1 LRILFA
7 GTPAN
12 AAETLSAL
20 INSGHEVVAVLTR
33 EDAPV
38 GRKAVVMASPVA
50 VIAEAAGI
58 PTIKSNRLDET
69 VNELLRTFDAD
80 LGVVVAFGAIFKVPT
95 LEATKLGW
103 INLHYSA
110 LPAWR
115 GAAPVQHSIWSGQ
128 RETGVTLFWLD
139 EGMDTGPIAKT
150 VSTQIELGENAG
162 DLLKRLTLLGIS
174 GLMEL
179 LPEIE
184 AGLASREPQAAPGA
198 SVAFKLTRQHARLDW
213 QQTAPKIEKHILAM
227 NPEPMAW
234 CEHGASQ
241 LRILDAVALGATD
254 WSSLSDEDLSPGDVI
269 LRNERVLVACG
280 DGTLLEL
287 KSVQPAGKQPMV
299 AEAWARGIKTDW
311 RLA

>member
-1 LRILFA
+1 MRILFA

-12 AAETLSAL
+12 AAETLVAL
-20 INSGHEVVAVLTR
+20 INSGHDVVAVLTR

-38 GRKAVVMASPVA
+38 GRRAVMTASPVA
-50 VIAEAAGI
+50 QIAEAAGI
-58 PTIKSNRLDET
+58 PTIKRNHIDAT
-69 VNELLRTFDAD
+69 TNEALRAYSAD

-95 LEATKLGW
+95 LQATKLGW
-103 INLHYSA
+103 VNLHFSA

-128 RETGVTLFWLD
+128 RDTAVTLFWLD

-150 VSTQIELGENAG
+150 VLTQIELGENSG
-162 DLLKRLTLLGIS
+162 VLLKRLTQLGIS
-174 GLMEL
+174 GLLEL

-184 AGLASREPQAAPGA
+184 AGLASREPQAAQGA
-198 SVAFKLTRQHARLDW
+198 SVAFKLTRQHARIDW
-213 QQTAPKIEKHILAM
+213 QQTAPKVEKQVLAM

-234 CEHGASQ
+234 CEHGVSQ
-241 LRILDAVALGATD
+241 MRVLDAVALGATD
-254 WSSLSDEDLSPGDVI
+254 WSSLTDENLSAGDVI
-269 LRNERVLVACG
+269 LRSERVLVGCG

-287 KSVQPAGKQPMV
+287 KSVQPAGKQPM
-299 AEAWARGIKTDW
+299 AADAWARGIKTDW

>member
-1 LRILFA
+1 MRIIFA

-38 GRKAVVMASPVA
+38 GRKAVMTASPVA
-50 VIAEAAGI
+50 QIAEAAKL
-58 PTIKSNRLDET
+58 PLVKCNRIDADVDEA
-69 VNELLRTFDAD
+69 LRSFQAD
-80 LGVVVAFGAIFKVPT
+80 LGVVVAYGAIFKNPT
-95 LEATKLGW
+95 LQATKLSW
-103 INLHYSA
+103 INLHYSI
-110 LPAWR
+110 LPLWR

-128 RETGVTLFWLD
+128 RDTGVSLFWLD

-150 VSTQIELGENAG
+150 VLTQIELGENAG
-162 DLLKRLTLLGIS
+162 DLLKRLTALGIS
-174 GLMEL
+174 GLLEL
-179 LPEIE
+179 LPAVE
-184 AGLASREPQAAPGA
+184 AGLSIREPQAAQGA
-198 SVAFKLTRQHARLDW
+198 SVAYKLTRQHAKIDW
-213 QQTAPKIEKHILAM
+213 QQTAPKIEKQILAM

-234 CEHGASQ
+234 CEHGPLQ

-254 WSSLSDEDLSPGDVI
+254 WSSLTDQDLSPGDLL
-269 LRNERVLVACG
+269 LRGERVLVGCG

-287 KSVQPAGKQPMV
+287 KDVQPAGKQPM
-299 AEAWARGIKTDW
+299 AAGAWARGIKTDW

>member
-50 VIAEAAGI
+50 LIAEAAGI

-184 AGLASREPQAAPGA
+184 AGLASREPQAAQGA
-198 SVAFKLTRQHARLDW
+198 SVAFKLTRQRARIDW
-213 QQTAPKIEKHILAM
+213 QQTAPKVEKQVLAM

-234 CEHGASQ
+234 CEHGFSQ
-241 LRILDAVALGATD
+241 LRVLDAVALGATD
-254 WSSLSDEDLSPGDVI
+254 WSSLTDENLSAGDVI
-269 LRNERVLVACG
+269 LRSERVLVGCG

-287 KSVQPAGKQPMV
+287 RLVQPAGKQPM
-299 AEAWARGIKTDW
+299 AADAWARGIKTDW